1 MSNPDFLHAR
11 PEEFK
16 AAVQYTTADTGFQP
30 QLIEK
35 DYFCSLVLRA
45 LAGRKALPLVFK
57 GGTLLNKAYSGFY
70 RLSEDLDFTIS
81 TGPDVKRSERSRIA
95 TLLDRTLEEI
105 CAEIPGLEI
114 SEPLKGFNNSTQHRA
129 KFVYPSVDGEKGAIQ
144 LEVGQRERVMLP
156 VDDVEVRTLLV
167 DAISTEPAVPPFR
180 IRSLQREEAY
190 AEKIR
195 AALTRRGA
203 AIRDLFDLDHAVCNK
218 DIDLSVSDFWR
229 LVAAKIALPG
239 NEIQPLRDSGR
250 LESLKMQVQTDLRP
264 VLRPVDF
271 DKFDF
276 DASIETLETIE
287 RKVREM
293 MASRGTSGPSNQ

>member
-1 MSNPDFLHAR
+1 MSDPDYLHAR
-11 PEEFK
+11 PEEFR

-35 DYFCSLVLRA
+35 DYFCSLVLHA
-45 LAGRKALPLVFK
+45 LAGRKVLPLVFK

-70 RLSEDLDFTIS
+70 RLSEDLDFTVS
-81 TGPDVKRSERSRIA
+81 TGPDVKRSARSRLA
-95 TLLDRTLEEI
+95 TVLAKNLGEI

-129 KFVYPSVDGEKGAIQ
+129 KFIYPSIDGGVGAIQ
-144 LEVGQRERVMLP
+144 LEVSQREQVMLR
-156 VDDVEVRTLLV
+156 VDDVKVRTLLV

-180 IRSLQREEAY
+180 VRSLQREEAY

-195 AALTRRGA
+195 AALTRRDA
-203 AIRDLFDLDHAVCNK
+203 AIRDLFDLDHAVRNK
-218 DIDLSVSDFWR
+218 DIDLNAPDFWQ

-239 NEIQPLRDSGR
+239 NEIQPLGGGGR
-250 LESLKMQVQTDLRP
+250 LESFKIQVQTDLRP

-271 DKFDF
+271 EKFDF
-276 DASIETLETIE
+276 DAGIETLSKIE
-287 RKVREM
+287 QKVRVA
-293 MASRGTSGPSNQ
+293 MAGGVSTP

>member
-45 LAGRKALPLVFK
+45 LAARKALPLVFK

-70 RLSEDLDFTIS
+70 RLSEDLDFTVS
-81 TGPDVKRSERSRIA
+81 TGPDVKRSERSQLA
-95 TLLDRTLEEI
+95 TVLAKKLEEI

-129 KFVYPSVDGEKGAIQ
+129 KFIYPSVNGGNGAIQ
-144 LEVGQRERVMLP
+144 LEVGQREQVMLR

-180 IRSLQREEAY
+180 VRALQREEAY

-195 AALTRRGA
+195 AALTRRDA
-203 AIRDLFDLDHAVCNK
+203 AIRDLFDLDHAVRNK
-218 DIDLSVSDFWR
+218 DIDVDSPDFWR
-229 LVAAKIALPG
+229 LAAAKIALPG
-239 NEIQPLRDSGR
+239 NEIQPLGDGGR
-250 LESLKMQVQTDLRP
+250 LESFKIQVQTDLRP

-271 DKFDF
+271 EKFDF
-276 DASIETLETIE
+276 DAAIETLAKIE
-287 RKVREM
+287 RKVREA
-293 MASRGTSGPSNQ
+293 MARGVSTPIS